1 MSNRPISCFK
11 QTLTG
16 CTAVAIALALFA
28 LPTTLSAQS
37 RDAALQNQ
45 YPEIAQLF
53 NAFDVVQAN
62 MFAKLA
68 EIGAAPA
75 TREAQ
80 NQFEDRL
87 VLMAT
92 SSMQEI
98 MEMAMEGTLMDTAEG
113 PFDELESAARLE
125 LGQTVRAEISNTEAV
140 NAIRSVA
147 ALSDRTA
154 AIIQH
159 GRSLEAAVY
168 NIYADPSIT
177 DKVSA
182 VDTALSTYQSEPQL
196 AVPAVPKVAALMFS
210 HDQAT
215 AFLNG
220 YPKLS
225 GLAWTTQWLQLAA
238 LEGMILRGIDD
249 QFEDAVNTSLK
260 RFWDKVGLDSG
271 MSLFPVPIELP
282 MAPTIAPQLYSQ
294 HPQIAV
300 TIDNLNRFETVI
312 FDILSYPNLQN
323 RESIMDAVGAEFTNG
338 QANIARDDIYLLS
351 VLRGGIFYQGGPA
364 VGDLSQSER
373 NRSRSYME
381 MQHSSVM
388 PPELQPQF

>member
-75 TREAQ
+75 TQEAQ

-220 YPKLS
+220 YPS
-225 GLAWTTQWLQLAA
+225 
-238 LEGMILRGIDD
+238 
-249 QFEDAVNTSLK
+249 
-260 RFWDKVGLDSG
+260 
-271 MSLFPVPIELP
+271 
-282 MAPTIAPQLYSQ
+282 
-294 HPQIAV
+294 
-300 TIDNLNRFETVI
+300 
-312 FDILSYPNLQN
+312 
-323 RESIMDAVGAEFTNG
+323 
-338 QANIARDDIYLLS
+338 
-351 VLRGGIFYQGGPA
+351 
-364 VGDLSQSER
+364 
-373 NRSRSYME
+373 
-381 MQHSSVM
+381 
-388 PPELQPQF
+388 